1 MTSNRPITTIIAVNW
16 PIMSHINVAELT
28 LMKFNLSQVLI
39 LRLKKMRKRSKFN
52 NFRAMIQ
59 LNLEMSPSY
68 HLIMRLHNRL
78 TSNLISKW
86 KIQLMLLNQLK
97 LAIIILIITA
107 AILLIKLKKFS
118 HLVIIWKKKTI
129 KCKMKKRLLSKIW
142 T

>member
-1 MTSNRPITTIIAVNW
+1 
-16 PIMSHINVAELT
+16 MSHINVAELT

-107 AILLIKLKKFS
+107 AILLIKLKKFN
-118 HLVIIWKKKTI
+118 HLVII
-129 KCKMKKRLLSKIW
+129 
-142 T
+142 

>member
-52 NFRAMIQ
+52 KFRAMIQ

-129 KCKMKKRLLSKIW
+129 KCKMKKRLLNKIW

>member
-52 NFRAMIQ
+52 KFRAMIQ